1 MLSSSTEDRQNRCRK
16 VFRFCG
22 CQSGWAPKLNLVVA
36 EIKFVYTHLF
46 NVYMDDMAY
55 FNPGY
60 KVNACFTV
68 RLMIHNHLQNYQE
81 GRVSKTLSCILRYKY
96 IHLGRVGLDGNSQG
110 RREFASQG
118 LPRFTSA
125 LYHAAQTIALEP
137 WWIISITSNFSP
149 CLRSN
154 RILKLPCATSESWW
168 ICGGG
173 TLFRC
178 FFRLRRKTAIQT
190 PKGART
196 YTHIGR
202 KCSRHP

>member
-1 MLSSSTEDRQNRCRK
+1 MHLTVQVHTSWTSRPR
-16 VFRFCG
+16 
-22 CQSGWAPKLNLVVA
+22 W
-36 EIKFVYTHLF
+36 KFT
-46 NVYMDDMAY
+46 
-55 FNPGY
+55 
-60 KVNACFTV
+60 
-68 RLMIHNHLQNYQE
+68 
-81 GRVSKTLSCILRYKY
+81 
-96 IHLGRVGLDGNSQG
+96 G

-118 LPRFTSA
+118 LPRFSSA

-154 RILKLPCATSESWW
+154 RILKLPCATTESWW

-190 PKGART
+190 PKGCS
-196 YTHIGR
+196 YVHTHTSAESACAIHNSQIAIFDSPCNCHRIFFTNFPAQAPFSIQQLILSDAKYGER
-202 KCSRHP
+202 VRSTGH

>member
-22 CQSGWAPKLNLVVA
+22 CQS

-46 NVYMDDMAY
+46 NVYMEDMAY

-68 RLMIHNHLQNYQE
+68 RLMIHNQLQNYQE

-96 IHLGRVGLDGNSQG
+96 IYLGRVGLDGNSQG

-118 LPRFTSA
+118 LPRSTSA

-154 RILKLPCATSESWW
+154 RILKLPCATTESWW
-168 ICGGG
+168 ICGKDSPCNCH
-173 TLFRC
+173 RI
-178 FFRLRRKTAIQT
+178 FFTNFPAQAPFSIQQLILSDAKYGERVRST
-190 PKGART
+190 G
-196 YTHIGR
+196 H
-202 KCSRHP
+202 

>member
-46 NVYMDDMAY
+46 NVYMEDMAY

-96 IHLGRVGLDGNSQG
+96 IHLGRVGLDGNSQAEENLLARG
-110 RREFASQG
+110 CQDFLQRYITLPKLLPWSLGGSFPSLQTLVPAYVPTEF
-118 LPRFTSA
+118 
-125 LYHAAQTIALEP
+125 
-137 WWIISITSNFSP
+137 
-149 CLRSN
+149 
-154 RILKLPCATSESWW
+154 
-168 ICGGG
+168 
-173 TLFRC
+173 
-178 FFRLRRKTAIQT
+178 
-190 PKGART
+190 
-196 YTHIGR
+196 
-202 KCSRHP
+202 